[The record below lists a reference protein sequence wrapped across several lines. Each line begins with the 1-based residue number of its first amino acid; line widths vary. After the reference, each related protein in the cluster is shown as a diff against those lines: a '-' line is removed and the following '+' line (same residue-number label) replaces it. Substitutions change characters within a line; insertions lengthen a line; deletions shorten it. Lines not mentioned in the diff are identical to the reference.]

1 MNQPTILFVC
11 EHGAAKSILAA
22 AFFNKL
28 AREKDLRLSAIA
40 RGTHP
45 ESELSSKTVAGLL
58 ADGLT
63 PTETFPRILTRE
75 EIESAQRVVSFC
87 ELPDEYRHN
96 AATEYW
102 DGVPPVS
109 EDYEKSRDAIVIHIK
124 ELIGAL

>member
-1 MNQPTILFVC
+1 VNQPTILFVC

-22 AFFNKL
+22 AFFNTL
-28 AREKDLRLSAIA
+28 ARENDLRLTAIA

-45 ESELSSKTVAGLL
+45 DSDLSSKTVAGLL

-63 PTETFPRILTRE
+63 PAETIPRILTRE

-96 AATEYW
+96 AAIEYW

-109 EDYEKSRDAIVIHIK
+109 EGYEKSRDAIVSK
-124 ELIGAL
+124 LKDLVRRV